1 MDLNKPAHSA
11 DRSRRETLSALGS
24 ALRIAADTLWAHKL
38 RSFLTVLGIVIGI
51 AAVVLVGAAVETL
64 REYAIATTAQAF
76 GSNTFLISQ
85 VASAGT
91 LSRKELADK
100 LRRNSEIYRREA
112 EALGRLVSGVA
123 RTAATLQAVADVKS
137 GNRTFLAASVTGTT
151 AGLEAIKNIRLSEG
165 RFFTDEENR
174 RARRVAVTGQDI
186 VGELFPSLDPLG
198 KEVRI
203 EGQPFEIIGVQEK
216 EGSSFGSSQDR
227 YVWIPL
233 QTFEKIWGSRRSV
246 VIFAQPRNATE
257 YDLSREETRAAFRKL
272 RGLRPGKTDDF
283 DILTPDA
290 GRSFLGRLTGMIA
303 AIIVPISS
311 VAVFVAGI
319 VVMNMML
326 VSVTERTREIGI
338 RKSLGARKSDI
349 LSQILFESTLLTMAG
364 GGFGVTLS
372 YSGTIGLSR
381 AFGTA
386 VGMPLAY
393 VLLAVCLAAAVGLAA
408 GLYPAYLASRMQPVE
423 ALRAE
428 T

>member
-1 MDLNKPAHSA
+1 M
-11 DRSRRETLSALGS
+11 SALGS

-38 RSFLTVLGIVIGI
+38 RSFLTVLGVVIGI
-51 AAVVLVGAAVETL
+51 AAVVLVGAAVEAL
-64 REYAIATTAQAF
+64 REYAITTTAQAF

-100 LRRNSEIYRREA
+100 LRRNPELYRREA
-112 EALGRLVSGVA
+112 EALARLVSDTTRIAV
-123 RTAATLQAVADVKS
+123 TLQAVADVRS
-137 GNRTFLAASVTGTT
+137 GNRTFLAASITGAT
-151 AGLEAIKNIRLSEG
+151 ANLESIKNIRLSEG
-165 RFFTDEENR
+165 RFFSEEENR
-174 RARRVAVTGQDI
+174 RARRVAVVGRDI
-186 VGELFPSLDPLG
+186 VNELFPSLDPLG
-198 KEVRI
+198 KEARI
-203 EGQPFEIIGVQEK
+203 EGQSFEIIGVQEK

-233 QTFEKIWGSRRSV
+233 QAFEKTWGNRRSV
-246 VIFAQPRNATE
+246 VLFAQPRDAAA
-257 YDLSREETRAAFRKL
+257 YDLSREETRAALRKL
-272 RGLRPGKTDDF
+272 RGLRPGAEDDF
-283 DILTPDA
+283 DVMTPDA
-290 GRSFLGRLTGMIA
+290 GRSFLGQLTGMIA
-303 AIIVPISS
+303 VIIVPISS
-311 VAVFVAGI
+311 VAIFVAGI

-338 RKSLGARKSDI
+338 RKSLGAKKSDI
-349 LSQILFESTLLTMAG
+349 LSQILFESTLLTVAG

-372 YSGTIGLSR
+372 YAGTIGLSR

-393 VLLAVCLAAAVGLAA
+393 VLLAICVAAAVGLAA
-408 GLYPAYLASRMQPVE
+408 GLYPAYLASQMQPVE